1 MLITKEWLKEKSA
14 CKEGYEWSLKQ
25 DGFED
30 GIEVIKFLNTLVEDG
45 HWDWANWVI
54 VRAMTRPQCLAYAIF
69 SSEQVI
75 DIFEKKYPKDDS
87 PRKAIE
93 AAKRVLE
100 NDTEENRAAA
110 GAAAAAAYAGAAAAA
125 AYAAAATAAAAYAV
139 AAASYAAAATAYA
152 AASADTAEK
161 DSMRK
166 KILDYGIEL
175 LTSAEGGGKEY
186 EFTRKKCCNRR
197 RLE

>member
-54 VRAMTRPQCLAYAIF
+54 TRAMTRPQYLAYAIF

-75 DIFEKKYPKDDS
+75 DIFEKKYPKDDR

-100 NDTEENRAAA
+100 NDTKENRAAA
-110 GAAAAAAYAGAAAAA
+110 AAAAAAAAYAVAYAVAAAAD
-125 AYAAAATAAAAYAV
+125 AAAYAV
-139 AAASYAAAATAYA
+139 A
-152 AASADTAEK
+152 AEK

-166 KILDYGIEL
+166 KILDYGISL
-175 LTSAEGGGKEY
+175 LNAEGGRVG
-186 EFTRKKCCNRR
+186 
-197 RLE
+197 

>member
-14 CKEGYEWSLKQ
+14 CNEGYEWSLKQ
-25 DGFED
+25 NGFED
-30 GIEVIKFLNTLVEDG
+30 GIEVIKFLNMLVEDG

-100 NDTEENRAAA
+100 NDTEENRAA
-110 GAAAAAAYAGAAAAA
+110 AGAAAAA

>member
-54 VRAMTRPQCLAYAIF
+54 ARTMTRPQYLAYAIF

-75 DIFEKKYPKDDS
+75 DIFEKKYPKDDR

-110 GAAAAAAYAGAAAAA
+110 YAASAYAASASAASASAAA
-125 AYAAAATAAAAYAV
+125 AYAAYDAAAAAYDAAAAYA
-139 AAASYAAAATAYA
+139 ASA
-152 AASADTAEK
+152 AASAAAAAEE

-166 KILDYGIEL
+166 KILDYGISL
-175 LTSAEGGGKEY
+175 LNTEGAERGLK
-186 EFTRKKCCNRR
+186 R
-197 RLE
+197 RLLSYERN

>member
-1 MLITKEWLKEKSA
+1 MLITKEWLKGKSA

-54 VRAMTRPQCLAYAIF
+54 ARAMTRPQYLAYAIF
-69 SSEQVI
+69 SSKQVI
-75 DIFEKKYPKDDS
+75 DIFEKKYPKDDR

-93 AAKRVLE
+93 AAKKVLG

-110 GAAAAAAYAGAAAAA
+110 YAAHAA
-125 AYAAAATAAAAYAV
+125 AYAAAADAAYDAAAYAAAAYAAH
-139 AAASYAAAATAYA
+139 AAAYAAAAAAAVADAVAYA
-152 AASADTAEK
+152 STSAAADAATYADTAEK

-166 KILDYGIEL
+166 KILDYGISL
-175 LTSAEGGGKEY
+175 LNAEGAEMG
-186 EFTRKKCCNRR
+186 
-197 RLE
+197 

>member
-54 VRAMTRPQCLAYAIF
+54 ARTMTRPQYLAYAIF

-75 DIFEKKYPKDDS
+75 DIFEKKYPKDDR

-110 GAAAAAAYAGAAAAA
+110 DVAAYAADATDYAAAAAVYASTYASDASADAS
-125 AYAAAATAAAAYAV
+125 AYAATYAV
-139 AAASYAAAATAYA
+139 PVK
-152 AASADTAEK
+152 K

-166 KILDYGIEL
+166 KILDYGISL
-175 LTSAEGGGKEY
+175 LNAEGAEMG
-186 EFTRKKCCNRR
+186 
-197 RLE
+197 